1 MKKTFKFFVIAAA
14 ALTAAAC
21 AQEVASPEEGL
32 VADTFTATIESKDT
46 KTSINEANY
55 TVWTGGDAVTVF
67 TNDFGA
73 HKYELVD
80 GANTN
85 AGTFAASSTAAQ
97 SKIAA
102 IYPHNEA
109 NAYDGEKFTVQ
120 VPSEHQ
126 YVEGEISKAPMV
138 GIFADGSVAFKNAG
152 ALIRVTATNIPAGF
166 HTVTLTSENVNLSGE
181 MTVVENNLTAGA
193 YAEANNSVSIT
204 WTPVDKKTDMEFYF
218 PIPVATFSKLTVT
231 ATDGT
236 QTYII
241 KEKENFT
248 SKRNTR
254 YNMSYDA
261 DVFEIKDEAGLF
273 WLAEQV
279 KKGNTFKGQTVKLT
293 ADIEMTKAWTPIGGA
308 DSQYSFM
315 GTFDGQGHIISNLK
329 VDADEYAAFFGKKY
343 CGDVLNV
350 KFDNATVTG
359 THYCA
364 VVVGWTDDTNYK
376 WDGVEE
382 KFKIDRC
389 EVTHS
394 TVTLSA
400 AIIDSKWDNGDKAG
414 AIVGY
419 AYSITVSNNKVSN
432 TIITGYRDLGGIV
445 GIATGYGE
453 NFTTVINN
461 EVGENVSVEVDN
473 SNNYKNFIAAESY
486 NLGSVWGRN
495 SEAEGAVNVLQE
507 NGNEAKLC
515 PPVARG
521 LEFTKSEA
529 TAVVGEDFTEPVLN
543 GTKDGGVTYSSSDP
557 TVATVDENGN
567 VTAKKAGTVT
577 ITASAPDTKKLF
589 AASASYTLTVKPE
602 RSARKLYFNPTEVTA
617 ALGDS
622 FTAPTIGGIDED
634 VTYKSSNTAVA
645 TVDATT
651 GAITL
656 KASGTTII
664 TASAPQTDEYLAGE
678 ASYTLTVKEYL
689 YLVPSY
695 NWVNASAYFAAYFF
709 GDGER
714 WVKMTDDD
722 EDGIYQVEKPS
733 DKKFTNVIF
742 CRMNPSIVIDKGWD
756 AKWNQ
761 TSDLSFPQGENRY
774 YYIEGWDKSQLSGW
788 KNKAYY
794 NEYVSYDQN
803 SFYLLPSN
811 EWAQGNER
819 YAAYFYGNGDGWKD
833 LTIVNGLNYWN
844 NALYKVV
851 DPNSGYTNIIFCRM
865 DATKSANNWNNKWDQ
880 TIDLDLVKSKY
891 FSVGS
896 KKNDKFE
903 GTWISF

>member
-1 MKKTFKFFVIAAA
+1 MKKTFKLFAIAAA

-32 VADTFTATIESKDT
+32 VADTFTAIIESKDT
-46 KTSINEANY
+46 KTSINEDNY

-73 HKYELVD
+73 HKYELAD

-279 KKGNTFKGQTVKLT
+279 AGGRTFEGQTVKLT
-293 ADIEMTKAWTPIGGA
+293 ADVTMTKDWTSIGIYNGG
-308 DSQYSFM
+308 DPSLSFK
-315 GTFDGQGHIISNLK
+315 GTFDGQNHTISGLK
-329 VDADEYAAFFGKKY
+329 VTGNQCLGFFGVKY
-343 CGDVLNV
+343 AGDVLNV
-350 KFDNATVTG
+350 KFDGAEIVGNHFG
-359 THYCA
+359 G
-364 VVVGWTDDTNYK
+364 VVVGWASGSK
-376 WDGVEE
+376 E
-382 KFKIDRC
+382 KKQFKIDGC
-389 EVTHS
+389 EVTNS
-394 TVTLSA
+394 TVTLA
-400 AIIDSKWDNGDKAG
+400 AELLGSSWDNGDKAG

-419 AYSITVSNNKVSN
+419 AQLVVVSNNTVSK
-432 TIITGYRDLGGIV
+432 TTITGYRDIGGVV
-445 GIATGYGE
+445 GTASNVY
-453 NFTTVINN
+453 NSSYTTEVINN
-461 EVGENVSVEVDN
+461 TLGNDVTVVVDN
-473 SNNYKNFIAAESY
+473 THNYKNYTSSSSY
-486 NLGSVWGRN
+486 NAKAYCGRN
-495 SEAEGAVNVLQE
+495 
-507 NGNEAKLC
+507 
-515 PPVARG
+515 
-521 LEFTKSEA
+521 
-529 TAVVGEDFTEPVLN
+529 DFTEGGPENVIDKNTGEATIVTPQTIELSFD
-543 GTKDGGVTYSSSDP
+543 KDELTVILGDEFTAPTLTNSVEGVTYSSKDEYVATVDAKTGELTLKAAGTTVITASILETSTSFSASASYNLTVKPQRTARKLYFSSTEVTASLGDASFVPPTLGGVTDDVEYSSQNP
-557 TVATVDENGN
+557 TVATVD
-567 VTAKKAGTVT
+567 
-577 ITASAPDTKKLF
+577 P
-589 AASASYTLTVKPE
+589 
-602 RSARKLYFNPTEVTA
+602 
-617 ALGDS
+617 
-622 FTAPTIGGIDED
+622 
-634 VTYKSSNTAVA
+634 
-645 TVDATT
+645 TT

-664 TASAPQTDEYLAGE
+664 TASAPQTDEYLEGTVK
-678 ASYTLTVKEYL
+678 YTLTVKPVYL
-689 YLVPSY
+689 YVKNDMGWS
-695 NWVNASAYFAAYFF
+695 NVNLYGWLDS
-709 GDGER
+709 
-714 WVKMTDDD
+714 DD
-722 EDGIYQVEKPS
+722 S
-733 DKKFTNVIF
+733 KKFNGDWPGHQLATLETINGNKFYKFTLPDEYVGKKVG
-742 CRMNPSIVIDKGWD
+742 IVFNNGTK
-756 AKWNQ
+756 
-761 TSDLSFPQGENRY
+761 
-774 YYIEGWDKSQLSGW
+774 QLSDYE
-788 KNKAYY
+788 AI
-794 NEYVSYDQN
+794 
-803 SFYLLPSN
+803 LT
-811 EWAQGNER
+811 
-819 YAAYFYGNGDGWKD
+819 KD
-833 LTIVNGLNYWN
+833 TYIRLTPGEPI
-844 NALYKVV
+844 VV
-851 DPNSGYTNIIFCRM
+851 DPNDKASFKYRIYVY
-865 DATKSANNWNNKWDQ
+865 DQNNKKDVNIHYWG
-880 TIDLDLVKSKY
+880 IGSSSYPGVKITNYVDYDYKSLGYYEIPADAYNGVTFSYLLNVNGDESKTNDI
-891 FSVGS
+891 SVVNPASDFYIGYYNNAGGKGFWMNANEPFTS
-896 KKNDKFE
+896 PDKM
-903 GTWISF
+903 